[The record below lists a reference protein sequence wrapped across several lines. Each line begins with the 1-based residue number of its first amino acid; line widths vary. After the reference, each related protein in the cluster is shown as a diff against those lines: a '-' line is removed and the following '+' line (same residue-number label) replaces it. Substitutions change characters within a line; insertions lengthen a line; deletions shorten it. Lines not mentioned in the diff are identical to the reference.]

1 MVYVLDGL
9 FELAVEMIFWIFWLK
24 ICLVEFEIKLWKL
37 MKIDCTPCWFSLLWC
52 ELLRFWIKS
61 EKYLEHNISK
71 MFCQI
76 FSIFNVSKS
85 MLCSSAVK
93 RNWRNYEIHV
103 LRKCSLKFIEK
114 QKMNKKPK
122 FFNAFCCFLMDAW
135 LIMND
140 YMRTIRVPMPR
151 IIGKNVHCCFD
162 KVFHRF
168 LLIKI
173 FQHFPSPCYLI
184 FIRILESAL
193 ISNHNQAGIIDIY
206 KEEKQIIDNY
216 FRFIYSPNKK
226 DAYYG
231 IETMLCRSRFHR
243 LRLPSNM
250 IKKISETFRKKYKI
264 KHILVERE

>member
-1 MVYVLDGL
+1 MVYVLNDL
-9 FELAVEMIFWIFWLK
+9 FELAVEMIFGIFWWK

-114 QKMNKKPK
+114 QKMNKKR
-122 FFNAFCCFLMDAW
+122 NFLTHFVVSGWISAW
-135 LIMND
+135 WGTHLSI
-140 YMRTIRVPMPR
+140 P
-151 IIGKNVHCCFD
+151 FD
-162 KVFHRF
+162 CLSHASNKKHIYWRFSNLFHRF
-168 LLIKI
+168 I
-173 FQHFPSPCYLI
+173 FV
-184 FIRILESAL
+184 
-193 ISNHNQAGIIDIY
+193 
-206 KEEKQIIDNY
+206 QIIHLEKHVIES
-216 FRFIYSPNKK
+216 FVHTMGSSPQ
-226 DAYYG
+226 AHQ
-231 IETMLCRSRFHR
+231 R
-243 LRLPSNM
+243 NM
-250 IKKISETFRKKYKI
+250 QLIDVYE
-264 KHILVERE
+264 

>member
-85 MLCSSAVK
+85 MLCSSAVSQIFSIFNVSK
-93 RNWRNYEIHV
+93 SMLCSSAVRRNWRNYEIHF

-114 QKMNKKPK
+114 QKMNKKQK
-122 FFNAFCCFLMDAW
+122 WSNQKWFS
-135 LIMND
+135 
-140 YMRTIRVPMPR
+140 
-151 IIGKNVHCCFD
+151 KNEKNNLFILYIWCSIHID
-162 KVFHRF
+162 
-168 LLIKI
+168 LLLK
-173 FQHFPSPCYLI
+173 
-184 FIRILESAL
+184 
-193 ISNHNQAGIIDIY
+193 
-206 KEEKQIIDNY
+206 
-216 FRFIYSPNKK
+216 
-226 DAYYG
+226 
-231 IETMLCRSRFHR
+231 
-243 LRLPSNM
+243 
-250 IKKISETFRKKYKI
+250 
-264 KHILVERE
+264 

>member
-1 MVYVLDGL
+1 MKFGRTFLRKL
-9 FELAVEMIFWIFWLK
+9 FSLKKYRVETKIFWI
-24 ICLVEFEIKLWKL
+24 E
-37 MKIDCTPCWFSLLWC
+37 
-52 ELLRFWIKS
+52 
-61 EKYLEHNISK
+61 N
-71 MFCQI
+71 
-76 FSIFNVSKS
+76 
-85 MLCSSAVK
+85 
-93 RNWRNYEIHV
+93 RNYLTH
-103 LRKCSLKFIEK
+103 
-114 QKMNKKPK
+114 
-122 FFNAFCCFLMDAW
+122 FFCFLMDAC
-135 LIMND
+135 LMMNH
-140 YMRTIRVPMPR
+140 YMRTIRVFMSH
-151 IIGKNVHCCFD
+151 IKGKINHCRNE

-168 LLIKI
+168 LYIQI

-216 FRFIYSPNKK
+216 FRWFIYSPNKK

-264 KHILVERE
+264 KHILVEKRIVEEMWIAARIKVWWSNALVWIFAIQ